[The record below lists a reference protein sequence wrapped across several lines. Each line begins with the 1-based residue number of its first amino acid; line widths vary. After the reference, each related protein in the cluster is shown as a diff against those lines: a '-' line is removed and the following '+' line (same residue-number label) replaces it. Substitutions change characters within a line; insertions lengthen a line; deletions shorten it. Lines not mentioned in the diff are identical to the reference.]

1 MLETSPRYKLQAEL
15 DGGVCALGGGGC
27 RHENHAVQLG
37 PTTVGSLEA
46 PTVATPHPLPLKL
59 TFGARDQ

>member
-1 MLETSPRYKLQAEL
+1 M
-15 DGGVCALGGGGC
+15 LGGGGC

-37 PTTVGSLEA
+37 PSVVGSLEA
-46 PTVATPHPLPLKL
+46 PTVTTPLPLPLKL